1 MLLAVKGL
9 AFLLFP
15 FSKGQKAVNN
25 RKPDHPESEKEVI
38 IFVPFKK
45 IGGYQQNSSP
55 YKGIDDYDFS
65 HAVVPFYWILK
76 VSKFQ
81 DNDLPVA
88 RSA

>member
-1 MLLAVKGL
+1 MTWTGILKTVQAPNETIFARNPGGVVLLLVTGL

-45 IGGYQQNSSP
+45 IGGY
-55 YKGIDDYDFS
+55 
-65 HAVVPFYWILK
+65 
-76 VSKFQ
+76 
-81 DNDLPVA
+81 
-88 RSA
+88 